1 MSYRVGIG
9 YDIHKLTKRRELFLG
24 GVKIPYKKGLLGHSD
39 GDVVL
44 HAICDALL
52 GAIGEKDLGEL
63 FPDRDPKYK
72 GISSSLILKEVFDLV
87 KEKDYEINNI
97 DIVIVA
103 EFPRLEPFK
112 TKISENIS
120 KMLEASQ
127 NSVNVKAKTN
137 QKIGEIGKGK
147 AISSFAVCLLKK
159 R

>member
-1 MSYRVGIG
+1 MQYRIGLG
-9 YDIHKLTKRRELFLG
+9 YDIHRLTKKRKLFLG
-24 GVKIPYKKGLLGHSD
+24 GVEIAYEKGLLGHSD

-52 GAIGEKDLGEL
+52 GAIGERDLGEL

-103 EFPRLEPFK
+103 KFPHLEPFK

-120 KMLEASQ
+120 KMLKISRDL
-127 NSVNVKAKTN
+127 VNVKAKTN
-137 QKIGEIGKGK
+137 QKIGEVGKGK
-147 AISSFAVCLLKK
+147 AISSFTVCLLKK